1 MSHKNTDEIITRVK
15 EILAISAE
23 TDQDK
28 ALQQFVRFI
37 FTDEFKKDSIIV
49 PVKKREKDSYKFLE
63 QYIKLVHS
71 LFKLKKDERNKLY
84 NNASFGKG
92 YNDISQHEDKL
103 DKLVA
108 KKKDDL
114 SKINEDKM
122 NQLNVIKSYLY
133 NLISHQP
140 TTVFSKLDKFHF
152 YFILY
157 VPSPS
162 SLKFLLYSILKN
174 KFRDVLAKF
183 DYQDFCPNFDDETC
197 LNLIILFFDNIKN
210 EKREFLFI
218 FALLI
223 FQYEVIFKY
232 RINKKIPKYILQHAA
247 GKTYQIV
254 ESKTFKN
261 GLIFEYTYTEYLS
274 NLDKVIF
281 LLEERKKSNSSINNK
296 YESQINKNQINNLNN
311 NDNPQSQKN
320 QKENSASSIPES
332 ELKKAEKKNSEHN
345 KFEEEKKNELKGEE
359 NTINSTEVNKINIP
373 FSSIDKNDKNENNIP
388 NGEGAGANKI
398 YKEAKDVAKEGI
410 NEGGKVKMKIEEKDN
425 KLETNNLNDKKEL
438 DSGIKGENLPEIN
451 NSNVI
456 ASKKEEN
463 NITNQPKEEI
473 NNLNNQELYSL
484 IQQQL
489 STQENENKRRF
500 SELEKKVS
508 EQKDEILK
516 QKDEIS
522 KLQSEIECLKGTIST
537 IQIRKLAKNF
547 LNIFKSNLSQEEIEI
562 IKQDNTKRA
571 EETIKSLR
579 RKYPLSTETE
589 NFKIVCEIVNKSGET
604 LNKGNCF
611 AHSLNLKDY
620 EVEIMEYKE
629 KHNIKLAN
637 DETLEKIFFLKKIK
651 VSDDSFDKCFLFV
664 LKYCGKE
671 MTLGFLRKEDNIST
685 FIEGKKK

>member
-1 MSHKNTDEIITRVK
+1 
-15 EILAISAE
+15 
-23 TDQDK
+23 
-28 ALQQFVRFI
+28 
-37 FTDEFKKDSIIV
+37 
-49 PVKKREKDSYKFLE
+49 
-63 QYIKLVHS
+63 
-71 LFKLKKDERNKLY
+71 
-84 NNASFGKG
+84 
-92 YNDISQHEDKL
+92 
-103 DKLVA
+103 
-108 KKKDDL
+108 
-114 SKINEDKM
+114 
-122 NQLNVIKSYLY
+122 
-133 NLISHQP
+133 
-140 TTVFSKLDKFHF
+140 
-152 YFILY
+152 
-157 VPSPS
+157 
-162 SLKFLLYSILKN
+162 
-174 KFRDVLAKF
+174 
-183 DYQDFCPNFDDETC
+183 
-197 LNLIILFFDNIKN
+197 
-210 EKREFLFI
+210 
-218 FALLI
+218 
-223 FQYEVIFKY
+223 
-232 RINKKIPKYILQHAA
+232 LQHAA

-516 QKDEIS
+516 HKDEIS

-651 VSDDSFDKCFLFV
+651 VSDDSFDKCFQFV